1 MPSTK
6 RTRFGMLG
14 ATRAVTRQRAVLGR
28 VGHTVVPFEQNFVLT
43 AGAGRGLY
51 DDPAHAVGESH
62 RLLNNKSCPFI
73 PGLRLDFNG
82 DYASSI
88 KVNLSSRARMEC
100 GVCSAAG
107 VRHGLGGG
115 ARVAL
120 FGDQFLPAVVGAAP
134 DSDSSSACMPVFR
147 ICNADEDS
155 IFNFIV
161 ALHNSKRTWNT
172 FGNGAILFIQSFSW
186 MIDCGSASVYLEGI
200 QNLRDRVIRHFGL
213 DKSTGQPWL
222 EVVPAVIPVP
232 VRNEVEAKIFSA
244 YLELS
249 TMIKDK
255 NLFPILCGP
264 VWEIY
269 QLDNKDCGES
279 DKSGGP
285 DLSGGSLKANV
296 SNHTS
301 LTTTYLKVNGSPG
314 PVDSEPSKQVLQEI
328 KDYFDSQGISLDS
341 RNSKTTGTLGG
352 G

>member
-1 MPSTK
+1 M
-6 RTRFGMLG
+6 FQWL
-14 ATRAVTRQRAVLGR
+14 Q
-28 VGHTVVPFEQNFVLT
+28 
-43 AGAGRGLY
+43 
-51 DDPAHAVGESH
+51 
-62 RLLNNKSCPFI
+62 
-73 PGLRLDFNG
+73 FNG
-82 DYASSI
+82 FWL
-88 KVNLSSRARMEC
+88 VN
-100 GVCSAAG
+100 
-107 VRHGLGGG
+107 
-115 ARVAL
+115 
-120 FGDQFLPAVVGAAP
+120 
-134 DSDSSSACMPVFR
+134 
-147 ICNADEDS
+147 S

-186 MIDCGSASVYLEGI
+186 IIDCGSAAVYLEGI
-200 QNLRDRVIRHFGL
+200 QNLSDRIIRHFGF

-222 EVVPAVIPVP
+222 KVVPAVSPVP

-244 YLELS
+244 YLELT

-255 NLFPILCGP
+255 NLLPILCGP

-314 PVDSEPSKQVLQEI
+314 PVDSEPSIQVLQEI
-328 KDYFDSQGISLDS
+328 KDYFALQGILLDS